1 MDVHNLKYCPGT
13 LAEGYTTYSNTCL
26 RKVFMGKKV
35 THILPYNTPQNSEEI
50 NQLFIENR
58 KRISISGVQEK
69 LSLVLEKNVL
79 RLTKPTE
86 QGTYILKPIPRDLLK
101 VDQVP
106 ANEHLTMQIAKQV
119 YKINTAENALIFFN
133 NGSPAYITKRFDIKK
148 DGTKLGKED
157 FASLAGKTTENG
169 GDNFKYEYSYEEIAT
184 LIKKY
189 VQAYTVEIEKFYA
202 VCIFNYL
209 FNNGDAHLKN
219 FALLETDKGDYLL
232 SPFYDLLNTHIHV
245 NDTAMALDEGL
256 FANDYETESFIKNGF
271 YAYDDFYE
279 FALKI
284 GIKKSRAI
292 KILQKF
298 CAVHPLVEE
307 LVKHSFLS
315 EEAQKIYVDL
325 YHERL
330 KALNY
335 SYSKQL

>member
-1 MDVHNLKYCPGT
+1 
-13 LAEGYTTYSNTCL
+13 
-26 RKVFMGKKV
+26 
-35 THILPYNTPQNSEEI
+35 
-50 NQLFIENR
+50 
-58 KRISISGVQEK
+58 
-69 LSLVLEKNVL
+69 
-79 RLTKPTE
+79 
-86 QGTYILKPIPRDLLK
+86 
-101 VDQVP
+101 
-106 ANEHLTMQIAKQV
+106 
-119 YKINTAENALIFFN
+119 
-133 NGSPAYITKRFDIKK
+133 
-148 DGTKLGKED
+148 
-157 FASLAGKTTENG
+157 
-169 GDNFKYEYSYEEIAT
+169 
-184 LIKKY
+184 
-189 VQAYTVEIEKFYA
+189 
-202 VCIFNYL
+202 
-209 FNNGDAHLKN
+209 
-219 FALLETDKGDYLL
+219 
-232 SPFYDLLNTHIHV
+232 
-245 NDTAMALDEGL
+245 MALDEGL